1 MAASGRLVG
10 LLMLG
15 AGLIIGVFFWIWLIL
30 GIREDN
36 IQGTGAVF
44 GVLLSLCLV
53 GPLVG
58 GGIYFLIKGK
68 AEAKD
73 IARVQEQRR
82 LLDIVKTRGQVAIPD
97 LVLELDST
105 RDKVQRDLNELVGRG
120 LFSGY
125 VDWDKG
131 MLYSVEASKLQ
142 GQRQC
147 PNCGG
152 TLELAGKGLIKC
164 PYCGAEIF
172 LTG

>member
-1 MAASGRLVG
+1 MLGVG
-10 LLMLG
+10 LIFAIGIWAWLLQGMSEDRLQGSG
-15 AGLIIGVFFWIWLIL
+15 AI
-30 GIREDN
+30 
-36 IQGTGAVF
+36 F
-44 GVLLSLCLV
+44 GFILSLFLIV
-53 GPLVG
+53 PLVG
-58 GGIYFLIKGK
+58 GGIYFLVKGQ

-73 IARVQEQRR
+73 LAEVQEQRR
-82 LLDIVKTRGQVAIPD
+82 LLDIVKTRGQVSIPD
-97 LVLELDST
+97 LVLELNST

-125 VDWDKG
+125 VDWNKG

-142 GQRQC
+142 GQQQC

>member
-1 MAASGRLVG
+1 MAASGRVVG
-10 LLMLG
+10 LVMLG
-15 AGLIIGVFFWIWLIL
+15 AGLIVGIGIWLWLIQ

-36 IQGTGAVF
+36 LQGSGAIF
-44 GVLLSLCLV
+44 GFILSLFLIV
-53 GPLVG
+53 PLVG
-58 GGIYFLIKGK
+58 GGIYFIIKGR

-73 IARVQEQRR
+73 LARVQEQRR
-82 LLDIVKTRGQVAIPD
+82 LLDIVSTRGQVTIAD
-97 LVLELDST
+97 LVLDLNTS
-105 RDKVQRDLNELVGRG
+105 RDKVQSDLYELVGRG

-125 VDWDKG
+125 VDWNKG

-142 GQRQC
+142 GQQQC

-152 TLELAGKGLIKC
+152 NVQLAGKGLIKC